1 MKNRVIFPLICVLF
15 LGTMACNRSY
25 NKVMKNP
32 DPKFRLEKA
41 HEYYNQGKYEKA
53 QPLFEE
59 HLTMNK
65 GIKNSE
71 EVLFLYA
78 YCFYYLKDY
87 SMGAFYFRNFTT
99 SYPTS
104 KRAEE
109 SAYMMAKCYEKESPR
124 YQLDQTNT
132 IKAIDQYQNFAS
144 RYPNS
149 IRIADANKAIDEL
162 RAKLQKKAYESA
174 YLYYKI
180 KQYQAASVSMKALL
194 KDYPGIEGKDKIQ
207 YFVVKSNKLYADNST
222 TSKKLERYEE
232 TAKECATFKE
242 AYPNSL
248 YLKEIEDIYSKTLE
262 QIKIFQN
269 SEHNGKEKRRS

>member
-1 MKNRVIFPLICVLF
+1 
-15 LGTMACNRSY
+15 
-25 NKVMKNP
+25 MKNP

-109 SAYMMAKCYEKESPR
+109 SAFMMAKCYEKESPR

-132 IKAIDQYQNFAS
+132 LKAIDQYQNFAS

-149 IRIADANKAIDEL
+149 TRIADANKAIDEL

-194 KDYPGIEGKDKIQ
+194 KDYPDIADKDKIQ
-207 YFVVKSNKLYADNST
+207 YFVVKSNKFYADNST
-222 TSKKLERYEE
+222 TSKKMERYEE

-242 AYPNSL
+242 LYPSSL
-248 YLKEIEDIYSKTLE
+248 YLKEIEDIYAKSIE